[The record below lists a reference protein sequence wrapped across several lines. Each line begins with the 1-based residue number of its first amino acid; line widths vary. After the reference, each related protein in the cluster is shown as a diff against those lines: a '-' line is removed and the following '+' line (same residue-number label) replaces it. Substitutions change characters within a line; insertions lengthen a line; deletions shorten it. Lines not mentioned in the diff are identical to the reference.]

1 VYIRNGVEERG
12 REGKILRKRKRG
24 GERERE
30 SREREEREKNG
41 INRQREMAWRA
52 GSG

>member
-1 VYIRNGVEERG
+1 VEERG
-12 REGKILRKRKRG
+12 REGKILRKGKRG